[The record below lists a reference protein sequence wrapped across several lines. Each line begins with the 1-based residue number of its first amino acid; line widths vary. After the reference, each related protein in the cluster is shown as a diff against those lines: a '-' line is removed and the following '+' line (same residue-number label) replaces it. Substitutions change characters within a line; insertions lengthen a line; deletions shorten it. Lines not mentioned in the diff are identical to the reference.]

1 MTQTTFQCL
10 AQNLSQGLKNK
21 SKATL
26 FFANPNFI
34 VQCRSQMH
42 RMQDG
47 SVTVVNDGVGMD
59 R

>member
-1 MTQTTFQCL
+1 L

-21 SKATL
+21 SQATS

-42 RMQDG
+42 RMQVN
-47 SVTVVNDGVGMD
+47 SVTVVNDGVRMG
-59 R
+59 REQPG